1 MELSVRLAATEAR
14 EDNRYVQFA
23 QQHWL
28 ESSKPV
34 TRIQPQTL
42 KTELWDPLE
51 KEDFSTS
58 SLILLE
64 NLQTLEKFLWPSFNQ
79 DASNIHVLLLTLLT
93 NAKRQQDLPSWSHFT
108 DRPAEF
114 SNLFRRILSLL
125 LDTSLSVVVRTNV
138 LVAITG
144 AFQSL
149 DNGLLRKECAPL
161 VSISTWQHLHS
172 EQSRKEIL
180 EDRAQFKK
188 AWRVAQKKYDGS
200 DESDKARLRF
210 ERSWLH
216 ALLLDFLDILHDT
229 GRHGPSYLTYCER
242 IMEFLADLQ
251 SQFPTRRYVNTLLQD
266 LNILVAIRSCPLY
279 SRGDAG
285 LFRDFWALLRH
296 FTYFPIDDHSGKQRT
311 QQEYLDLHHTRIVRL
326 QRTALKQF
334 KEQLNLLALSS
345 YGLLGQRQELF
356 SHLDG
361 MQTEDISLLCQHL
374 GLRTQYPE
382 SISLKADR
390 AFMIEILIFHHEFRP
405 PFQNVMKSMAIL
417 PTERILYEESFIRNG
432 SYDGTQP
439 LALPKINLQYLTTA
453 DFLWRSFILM
463 RCESFY
469 EIKNDLEDTVKR
481 LKPPANTAGTN
492 DRPRGSR
499 MALQISKPAVVEVV
513 APKVGETV
521 PSEVKAEINL
531 DMSKVNQHVGREWET
546 LRADDVVFLVAV
558 DQQKSTQKLL
568 NGHTSSSDLTDAP
581 FRMLRTAEVISVL
594 DDNGRPLRLSE
605 QSNDDYRHRAARQR
619 RLLVKLDAVAYQ
631 QDIANTRKDKAD
643 VYESINFIIRRRNR
657 ENNFKPILDSIRQSA
672 LSDVPLPSWIQD
684 VFLGMGNPSGAT
696 YKHLSNSLKS
706 IDFRD
711 TFLDWKHLRDSL
723 PDAKVIAQ
731 NDGEDDLK
739 PPFVLTTTMAAKES
753 KQQGQSK
760 RRRQND
766 TSATQLKKAKATK
779 EPAADDAAEIPQS
792 KQSGKKRRRDEMD
805 DDDAAEAVEV
815 STYKPLNMGPYPTD
829 SAKPNTVRFTPA
841 QVDAIT
847 SGTQP
852 GLTVVVGPPGTGKT
866 DVATQIINNI
876 YHNFPDERILLV
888 AHSNQALNQLFA
900 KIVALDIDDRHL
912 LRLGHGESE
921 LQLDAEADYGK
932 YGRVEHFLENGKRL
946 LAEVARLAASM
957 DAPGAHG
964 ESCESAEYF
973 NISYIKPTWKRYWSR
988 VEGSGASTEEI
999 VHDFPFHA
1007 YFSTAPQPLFP
1018 EDASKD
1024 TITEIASGCYRHIEK
1039 IFVELAEI
1047 RPFEILRNDRTKA
1060 NYLLVKE
1067 ARIIAMTTTFAS
1079 MRRQEI
1085 VNLGFH
1091 YDNVVMEEAAQVKE
1105 IETFMPLALQKS
1117 KGDDVPL
1124 KRVVLCGDHLQN
1136 SPIVQNRAFQQ
1147 YANLEQSLFLRLIRL
1162 GVPTVMLDKQ
1172 GRARPSLA
1180 DLYRWRYNNL
1190 GDLPIVKTAPEF
1202 VSANSGFRFEY
1213 QFVDVPDY
1221 KGKGEV
1227 QPTPHFIQNL
1237 GEAEYAV
1244 ALFMYM
1250 RLLGYPPSK
1259 ISILTPYAG
1268 QRALIRDV
1276 LGHRCANNRL
1286 FGLPR
1291 IVTTVDKY
1299 QGEQNDYIIM
1309 SLVRTSRVGYLRDLR
1324 RLTVALSRARLGLY
1338 ILGRRSIFESTPDIQ
1353 SAFSRLFARP
1363 EKLQLVLNEM
1373 FSPDPQ
1379 QVGRGVDDEIEGS
1392 RVAVMEGV
1400 EHLGQYVFE
1409 MTKAKVEALK
1419 TGTEAPPPVEEKG
1432 VGLDRVEEGEEEP
1445 PGAEEEEEVEEDD
1458 EDEHGKRV
1466 NGGVEEAEE
1475 ETAA

>member
-14 EDNRYVQFA
+14 EDNHYVQFA
-23 QQHWL
+23 QKHWL

-34 TRIQPQTL
+34 TRIQPETL
-42 KTELWDPLE
+42 KTELWEPLE
-51 KEDFSTS
+51 REDFSTS

-79 DASNIHVLLLTLLT
+79 DSSNIHALLLTLLI
-93 NAKRQQDLPSWSHFT
+93 NAKRQQDLPSWSHFI

-114 SNLFRRILSLL
+114 SSLFRRILSLS
-125 LDTSLSVVVRTNV
+125 LDTNLSTIARSNI
-138 LVAITG
+138 LVAIIG

-149 DNGLLRKECAPL
+149 DNGLIRKECAPL
-161 VSISTWQHLHS
+161 VSISIWQHLHN
-172 EQSRKEIL
+172 EQSRKEIF
-180 EDRAQFKK
+180 EDRTQFKK
-188 AWRVAQKKYDGS
+188 AWRIAQKKYDGA
-200 DESDKARLRF
+200 DENDKARLRF

-216 ALLLDFLDILHDT
+216 ALMLDFLNILYDA
-229 GRHGPSYLTYCER
+229 GRHGPSYVTYCER
-242 IMEFLADLQ
+242 VMELLADLQ

-266 LNILVAIRSCPLY
+266 LNILVAIKSCPLY

-296 FTYFPIDDHSGKQRT
+296 FTYFPIDDHSGRQRNR
-311 QQEYLDLHHTRIVRL
+311 QEYLALHHTRIVRL
-326 QRTALKQF
+326 QRTALKHF

-345 YGLLGQRQELF
+345 YGLLGKRQELS

-361 MQTEDISLLCQHL
+361 MRTEDLSLLCQHL

-390 AFMIEILIFHHEFRP
+390 AFIIEVLVFHHEFRP
-405 PFQNVMKSMAIL
+405 PFQSVMKAMPIL
-417 PTERILYEESFIRNG
+417 PTEQILYEESFTRNG

-481 LKPPANTAGTN
+481 LKPSTNAAGAN
-492 DRPRGSR
+492 DKPRGSR
-499 MALQISKPAVVEVV
+499 MALQIAKPAVVEVV
-513 APKVGETV
+513 SPKVGESV
-521 PSEVKAEINL
+521 PSEVKAEIVLN
-531 DMSKVNQHVGREWET
+531 MSKVNQHVRKEWET
-546 LRADDVVFLVAV
+546 LRTDDVVFLVAV
-558 DQQKSTQKLL
+558 NQQKSTEKML
-568 NGHTSSSDLTDAP
+568 NGHTSSSDFTNAP
-581 FRMLRTAEVISVL
+581 FRMLRAAEVISVL
-594 DDNGRPLRLSE
+594 DDNNRPLRFSD
-605 QSNDDYRHRAARQR
+605 QSNDDRHRGARQR
-619 RLLVKLDAVAYQ
+619 RLLVKVDATAYQ
-631 QDIANTRKDKAD
+631 QDISNTRKDKAD
-643 VYESINFIIRRRNR
+643 VYDSINFIVRRRNR
-657 ENNFKPILDSIRQSA
+657 ENNFKPILESIRQSA

-684 VFLGMGNPSGAT
+684 VFLGMGDPSGAT
-696 YKHLSNSLKS
+696 YKHLSNVLRS

-711 TFLDWKHLRDSL
+711 TFLDWNHLRDSL
-723 PDAKVIAQ
+723 PDTKVIAQ
-731 NDGEDDLK
+731 SDSKDDLK
-739 PPFVLTTTMAAKES
+739 PPFVLTTTTAPVVSE
-753 KQQGQSK
+753 QQGQSK

-766 TSATQLKKAKATK
+766 TSSTQVKKGQTIA
-779 EPAADDAAEIPQS
+779 EAAANDPPENPQS
-792 KQSGKKRRRDEMD
+792 KKSSKKRRRNEMN

-829 SAKPNTVRFTPA
+829 SAKPNNVRFTSA
-841 QVDAIT
+841 QIDAIT

-852 GLTVVVGPPGTGKT
+852 GLTVVIGPPGTGKT

-876 YHNFPDERILLV
+876 YHNFPSERILLV

-900 KIVALDIDDRHL
+900 KIVALDIDGRHL

-921 LQLDAEADYGK
+921 LQLDTEADYGK

-973 NISYIKPTWKRYWSR
+973 NISYVKPTWKRYLSQAER
-988 VEGSGASTEEI
+988 SDASIEEI
-999 VHDFPFHA
+999 VHEFPFHT
-1007 YFSTAPQPLFP
+1007 YFSNAPQPLFP
-1018 EDASKD
+1018 EDVSRGMAID
-1024 TITEIASGCYRHIEK
+1024 IASGCYRHVEK

-1085 VNLGFH
+1085 VKLGFH

-1117 KGDDVPL
+1117 KEDDLPL

-1180 DLYRWRYNNL
+1180 DLYRWRYKKL
-1190 GDLPIVKTAPEF
+1190 GDLPIVESAPEF
-1202 VSANSGFRFEY
+1202 LSANAGFTFDY
-1213 QFVDVPDY
+1213 QIIDVPDY
-1221 KGKGEV
+1221 KGKGEM

-1237 GEAEYAV
+1237 GEAEYAA

-1250 RLLGYPPSK
+1250 RLLGYPASK

-1299 QGEQNDYIIM
+1299 QGEQNDCKTPSSNEAIPSFFLSVLTLTNRHHHVARPHIPRRLPPRPPPPNR
-1309 SLVRTSRVGYLRDLR
+1309 STLPRPPRPLHPRASFYLRIHPGDPVR
-1324 RLTVALSRARLGLY
+1324 VFALTRAPGEAAACAQRDVRAG
-1338 ILGRRSIFESTPDIQ
+1338 P
-1353 SAFSRLFARP
+1353 A
-1363 EKLQLVLNEM
+1363 
-1373 FSPDPQ
+1373 
-1379 QVGRGVDDEIEGS
+1379 
-1392 RVAVMEGV
+1392 
-1400 EHLGQYVFE
+1400 
-1409 MTKAKVEALK
+1409 AKK
-1419 TGTEAPPPVEEKG
+1419 
-1432 VGLDRVEEGEEEP
+1432 
-1445 PGAEEEEEVEEDD
+1445 
-1458 EDEHGKRV
+1458 
-1466 NGGVEEAEE
+1466 
-1475 ETAA
+1475 